1 MDTVTWALLCQSG
14 SEARK
19 SVLLEAVTK
28 KQNALSDTVS
38 TTLSLIASSDL
49 TQEGETT
56 SSPHL
61 KVHRRIQTDLTSV

>member
-1 MDTVTWALLCQSG
+1 MCTVKWVLFCQSG

-38 TTLSLIASSDL
+38 TNLSLAASSDL
-49 TQEGETT
+49 MEEG
-56 SSPHL
+56 
-61 KVHRRIQTDLTSV
+61 